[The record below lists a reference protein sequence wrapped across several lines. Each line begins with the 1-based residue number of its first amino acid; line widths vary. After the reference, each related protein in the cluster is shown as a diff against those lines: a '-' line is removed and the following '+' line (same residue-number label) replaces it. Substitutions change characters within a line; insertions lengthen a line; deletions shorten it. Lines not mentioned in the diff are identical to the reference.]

1 MFSLFSSIIR
11 KGSWDMAERIEFE
24 TERLRLRQ
32 WKSADRLSS
41 IDGLIA
47 LEVPKHD
54 ALKAHKKGL
63 KQQFFPVSDEVRK

>member
-1 MFSLFSSIIR
+1 MFPLFPSIIR
-11 KGSWDMAERIEFE
+11 KGPWNMTERIEFE

-32 WKSADRLSS
+32 WKSADHFSS

-47 LEVPKHD
+47 LQTQKQD